1 MKSATWACALL
12 ALGLCGNAMATD
24 GNYTVG
30 PTLVAPKNVGTVVK
44 IHGNNLVLA
53 AKTAAFDVTLTHNGL
68 VRTFT
73 VVRPD
78 PIVAGAPLMLV
89 LHGRGGHAEGQATIT
104 NLAKS
109 VAAQGYWAV
118 LPQYYD
124 NTWDDNPGLNP
135 GLDDVGFSRR
145 ILDIM
150 QEDFG
155 LNPARTYASGFS
167 NGGFMTER
175 LACELSDR
183 VAAYAFVA
191 TSVTRGLYNACA
203 PTVPRP
209 VMFIHGTTD
218 PIVPWAGNSQLALQ
232 SVDSAVGMWTARLGC
247 GLNPTQSALPDTAND
262 GTSIDLFRYSC
273 GTKEVRL
280 YRVNNGGHTWPGG
293 SQYLPV
299 GLIGKVSG
307 DMQATDEIWNFV
319 KAYQR

>member
-1 MKSATWACALL
+1 MKLATWAGALMAL
-12 ALGLCGNAMATD
+12 AISATAAATD

-30 PTLVAPKNVGTVVK
+30 PTLVAPKIIGTVVK

-53 AKTAAFDVTLTHNGL
+53 AKTAAFDVTLEHNGL

-73 VVRPD
+73 VVRPE
-78 PIVAGAPLMLV
+78 PAVAGAPLMLV
-89 LHGRGGHAEGQATIT
+89 LHGRGGNSEGHATIT
-104 NLAKS
+104 NLSKS

-135 GLDDVGFSRR
+135 GLDDVGFADR

-155 LNPARTYASGFS
+155 LDADRTYAAGFS

-183 VAAYAFVA
+183 IAAFAFVS
-191 TSVTRGLYNACA
+191 TSITRGLYNACA
-203 PTVPRP
+203 PTTPRP
-209 VMFIHGTTD
+209 VMFVHGTTD
-218 PIVPWAGNSQLALQ
+218 PVVPWAGNNALALQ
-232 SVDSAVGMWTARLGC
+232 SVDSAVGLWTAKLGC
-247 GLNPTQSALPDTAND
+247 GLNPTQQTLDSAND
-262 GTSIDLFRYSC
+262 GTSIDLFRYGC

-293 SQYLPV
+293 TQYLPV
-299 GLIGKVSG
+299 NLIGKTST
-307 DMQATDEIWNFV
+307 DIQATDEVWNFV
-319 KAYQR
+319 KTYQR

>member
-1 MKSATWACALL
+1 MRLAAWVGAAL
-12 ALGLCGNAMATD
+12 ALGVMGHAMAAE
-24 GNYTVG
+24 GSYTVG
-30 PTLVAPKNVGTVVK
+30 PTLVAPKTVGTVVK

-73 VVRPD
+73 VVRPE
-78 PIVAGAPLMLV
+78 PAVSGAAMMLV
-89 LHGRGGHAEGQATIT
+89 LHGRGGNAEGQATIT

-135 GLDDVGFSRR
+135 GIDDVGFARR

-150 QEDFG
+150 QGPFAVD
-155 LNPARTYASGFS
+155 PARTYASGFS
-167 NGGFMTER
+167 NGGFMAQR

-183 VAAYAFVA
+183 IAAFAFVA
-191 TSVTRGLYNACA
+191 TSITRGLYNSCVPA
-203 PTVPRP
+203 VPRP
-209 VMFIHGTTD
+209 VMFVHGTTD
-218 PIVPWAGNSQLALQ
+218 PVVPWAGNSQLALQ
-232 SVDSAVGMWTARLGC
+232 SVDNAVSMWTARLGC
-247 GLNPTQSALPDTAND
+247 GLNPTQQTLDSAND

-273 GTKEVRL
+273 GAKAVRL

-299 GLIGKVSG
+299 NVIGKTSS

-319 KAYQR
+319 KGYRR

>member
-12 ALGLCGNAMATD
+12 ALTMSATAAATD

-30 PTLVAPKNVGTVVK
+30 PTLVAPKTIGTVVK

-53 AKTAAFDVTLTHNGL
+53 AKTAAFDVTLEHNGL

-73 VVRPD
+73 VVRPE
-78 PIVAGAPLMLV
+78 PAVAGSPMMLV
-89 LHGRGGHAEGQATIT
+89 LHGRGGNAEGQATIT
-104 NLAKS
+104 NLSKS

-135 GLDDVGFSRR
+135 GLDDVGFVRR

-155 LNPARTYASGFS
+155 VSAARTYAAGFS
-167 NGGFMTER
+167 NGGFMAQR
-175 LACELSDR
+175 LACELPDR
-183 VAAYAFVA
+183 IAAFGFVA
-191 TSVTRGLYNACA
+191 TSITRGLYNACA
-203 PTVPRP
+203 PAVARP
-209 VMFIHGTTD
+209 VMFVHGTSD
-218 PIVPWAGNSQLALQ
+218 PIVPWAGNSSLALQ
-232 SVDSAVGMWTARLGC
+232 SVDSAVGLWTAKLGC
-247 GLNPTQSALPDTAND
+247 GLNPAQQTLDSAND
-262 GTSIDLFRYSC
+262 GTSIDLFRYGC

-293 SQYLPV
+293 TQYLPV
-299 GLIGKVSG
+299 NLIGKTSN

-319 KAYQR
+319 KGYQR